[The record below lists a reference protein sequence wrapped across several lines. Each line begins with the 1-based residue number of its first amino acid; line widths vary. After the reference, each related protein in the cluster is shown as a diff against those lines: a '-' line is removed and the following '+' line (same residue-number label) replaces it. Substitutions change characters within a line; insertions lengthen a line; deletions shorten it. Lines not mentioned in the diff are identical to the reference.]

1 MKRFAF
7 LALWALILFSAT
19 DDLLA
24 QGRRAIG
31 VELGYTR
38 ASFSGRNS
46 GGVTLHEGA
55 VAGAYFQTRLFSGL
69 VFRPGI
75 QIASKGGA
83 TSVVPAG
90 STTPVRLDLDL
101 VYLDLPLLLRTRLT
115 LGKVRLLFTGG
126 GVPGA
131 RIGCNV
137 ELSDQ
142 GVTLSRSECGTGN
155 NVARFRTLDFQVLG
169 GAGIGIPIESS
180 ELAIEARLS
189 QSVRSVSDIGD
200 IRNRA
205 LTFFL
210 SVPF

>member
-7 LALWALILFSAT
+7 LALWALILLSTT

-126 GVPGA
+126 GVPSA

-142 GVTLSRSECGTGN
+142 GVTISRSECGTGN
-155 NVARFRTLDFQVLG
+155 NVAKFRTLDFQVLG

-180 ELAIEARLS
+180 ELAIEARFS
-189 QSVRSVSDIGD
+189 QSVRSISDIGD